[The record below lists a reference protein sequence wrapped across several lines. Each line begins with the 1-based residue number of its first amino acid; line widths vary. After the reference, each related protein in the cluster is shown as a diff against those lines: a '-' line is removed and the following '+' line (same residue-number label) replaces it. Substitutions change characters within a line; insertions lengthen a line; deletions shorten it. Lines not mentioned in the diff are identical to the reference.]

1 MQGMFA
7 STFDTRIGTP
17 CEACSTNY
25 TEGGTGPNSTYGEFR
40 AFLDLTDFRLPV
52 ERSQSYFLFSISTI
66 NKITGVS
73 DFILL

>member
-17 CEACSTNY
+17 CEARSTNY
-25 TEGGTGPNSTYGEFR
+25 TEGGTGTNSTYGEFR
-40 AFLDLTDFRLPV
+40 AFLGLTV